1 MLTLILDRKD
11 KSNVTDNKD
20 HMLISDERMQ
30 IMEKF
35 RNLRGLTEDNAF
47 EQLVIAESMSNFER
61 PPWTLVMSRVHFGFG

>member
-1 MLTLILDRKD
+1 
-11 KSNVTDNKD
+11 
-20 HMLISDERMQ
+20 MLISDERMQ

-47 EQLVIAESMSNFER
+47 EQLVIAESMSNYER